1 MTCLRSATSVWIYF
15 NLSSLVIFSKLYYLP
30 EFCITTSSVFKNSDN
45 YFAGELIDNAGLK
58 GYSVDNVS
66 VSTKHANFFI
76 AKKGAKAVSLYK
88 LVQYVKEKI
97 RDKYSIDLEE
107 EIKFIGDFN

>member
-1 MTCLRSATSVWIYF
+1 MKESQI
-15 NLSSLVIFSKLYYLP
+15 NLA
-30 EFCITTSSVFKNSDN
+30 FK
-45 YFAGELIDNAGLK
+45 
-58 GYSVDNVS
+58 
-66 VSTKHANFFI
+66 I